1 MRFKLLRAIE
11 KQYGGK
17 CCTLHREDYSALRGR
32 PGISSRHFRWF
43 PVSECNVSKLFLIQA
58 ALALAKDEAI
68 ELCKEKH
75 SY

>member
-1 MRFKLLRAIE
+1 MVE
-11 KQYGGK
+11 NVTP
-17 CCTLHREDYSALRGR
+17 CTVKIIQLFEEDPAF
-32 PGISSRHFRWF
+32 SRHFRWF
-43 PVSECNVSKLFLIQA
+43 PVSECKVSKLFLIQA